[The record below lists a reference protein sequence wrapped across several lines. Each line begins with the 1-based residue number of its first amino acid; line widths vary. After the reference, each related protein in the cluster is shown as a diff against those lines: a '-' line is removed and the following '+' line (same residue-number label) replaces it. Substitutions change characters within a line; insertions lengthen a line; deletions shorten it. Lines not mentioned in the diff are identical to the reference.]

1 MFILINPEYSVHI
14 VEEGKGRY
22 RDTGVI
28 VDGTVKGAYRYQV
41 PCILAGYI
49 LLPCGNTI
57 SIGVNMKIAFPV
69 QYTLGSGRGVNPD
82 PHYIPSPY
90 GVYL

>member
-1 MFILINPEYSVHI
+1 MCKYRREAVAGTLKYTSTR
-14 VEEGKGRY
+14 KGCY
-22 RDTGVI
+22 MNSGVI

-69 QYTLGSGRGVNPD
+69 QYTS
-82 PHYIPSPY
+82 IE
-90 GVYL
+90 

>member
-1 MFILINPEYSVHI
+1 MNS
-14 VEEGKGRY
+14 
-22 RDTGVI
+22 GVI

-69 QYTLGSGRGVNPD
+69 QYTS
-82 PHYIPSPY
+82 IE
-90 GVYL
+90 